1 MILEAFAKY
10 LHAADSNICASDILA
25 RWLWERLSVPAETT
39 IDQVLHCELKL
50 LLVNES
56 AEHILSLR
64 LSTQGKRK
72 TQTYIFKGNSISGS
86 QLLKSLYEYSL
97 SYEQQKWARFVHT
110 LKASDF
116 DFYIN
121 KSE

>member
-10 LHAADSNICASDILA
+10 LHSADSTISATDVLA
-25 RWLWERLSVPAETT
+25 RWLWERLSIPAESTA
-39 IDQVLHCELKL
+39 DQVLHCELRL
-50 LLVNES
+50 LATNS
-56 AEHILSLR
+56 AQNHLLSLK
-64 LSTQGKRK
+64 LPDKNGKK
-72 TQTYIFKGNSISGS
+72 PLIYIFQANSATGNK
-86 QLLKSLYEYSL
+86 LLKSLYEYSL

-116 DFYIN
+116 NCYMN